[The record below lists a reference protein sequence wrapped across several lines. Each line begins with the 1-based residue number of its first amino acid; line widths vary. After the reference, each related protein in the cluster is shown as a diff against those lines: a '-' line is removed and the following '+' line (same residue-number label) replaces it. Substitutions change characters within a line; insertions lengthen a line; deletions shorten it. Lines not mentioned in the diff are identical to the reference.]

1 MSCCLAN
8 TKEVLRPE
16 SHADCGV
23 IASVCEIGH
32 GDTRTVSSHSQEPKE
47 ESKDEAFSHTHSACP
62 PVTACSI
69 GLVRTGLPHIVR
81 SIVIGTAPRI

>member
-8 TKEVLRPE
+8 TKEAVRPE

-23 IASVCEIGH
+23 TAAVCEIGH
-32 GDTRTVSSHSQEPKE
+32 GDTRTVLSHSQEPNE
-47 ESKDEAFSHTHSACP
+47 ESKDEAFSLTHSACP
-62 PVTACSI
+62 LVIACSI
-69 GLVRTGLPHIVR
+69 GLVCTGLPYIVR